1 MVEDTKIDANPIL
14 AREQMRYS
22 LEHKARSDLEMAPIV
37 PVVEEPLPEESGEV
51 FELAGEAV
59 PLVKEGLMV
68 VVRHAAVPGVPR
80 DVDN

>member
-1 MVEDTKIDANPIL
+1 M
-14 AREQMRYS
+14 S
-22 LEHKARSDLEMAPIV
+22 PIV

-59 PLVKEGLMV
+59 PLVKEGLV
-68 VVRHAAVPGVPR
+68 VVVGHAAIPGVPR

>member
-1 MVEDTKIDANPIL
+1 
-14 AREQMRYS
+14 
-22 LEHKARSDLEMAPIV
+22 MAPIV
-37 PVVEEPLPEESGEV
+37 AVVEQPLPEESGEV

-80 DVDN
+80 DVDDCKQ